1 MGFSVSA
8 SFAVIFIA
16 SIVAFGTLYLSL
28 ENSYLSVA
36 DSVEVYKD
44 SFIKRQTSKLSLYG
58 YSYNDP
64 GPTASIY
71 SITFNIT
78 NNGSTLSPKYWN
90 FIRDGRLKTPD
101 GSTLIIE
108 DKPYLLP
115 GEYITLTTTEIKDN
129 NIHTLVVV
137 TETGCSLKIE
147 WRWVWLDQNQTVGEP
162 SIAGTS
168 WYCN

>member
-28 ENSYLSVA
+28 ENSYISLANSA
-36 DSVEVYKD
+36 EVYKD
-44 SFIKRQTSKLSLYG
+44 SFIKRQTSRLSLYG

-64 GPTASIY
+64 GSTASIY

-78 NNGSTLSPKYWN
+78 NTGSTLSPKYWN

-101 GSTLIIE
+101 GSTLIVENESYI
-108 DKPYLLP
+108 LP
-115 GEYITLTTTEIKDN
+115 GEYISVTTTEIKDN
-129 NIHTLVVV
+129 DVHTLVIA
-137 TETGCSLKIE
+137 TETGCFLKIE
-147 WRWVWLDQNQTVGEP
+147 WRWVWLDQNQTIGNP
-162 SIAGTS
+162 SIVGTS

>member
-8 SFAVIFIA
+8 SFAVILIA

-28 ENSYLSVA
+28 ENSYLSLA
-36 DSVEVYKD
+36 NSVEVYKE
-44 SFIKRQTSKLSLYG
+44 SFIKRQTSRLSLYSH
-58 YSYNDP
+58 SYDDP
-64 GPTASIY
+64 DQNASMY

-90 FIRDGRLKTPD
+90 FIRDGRLKNPD
-101 GSTLIIE
+101 GSTLIVE
-108 DKPYLLP
+108 NKSYLLP
-115 GEYITLTTTEIKDN
+115 GEHISVTATEIKDN
-129 NIHTLVVV
+129 DVHSLVIA

-147 WRWVWLDQNQTVGEP
+147 WRWVWLDQNQTIGGP
-162 SIAGTS
+162 SIVGTS